1 MLCPHCLQGFH
12 PFFYQTVLYDTNS
25 IKSPKEHCL
34 IFYAACPEC
43 GQYMIYRKFVPQSE
57 LIKRFNYL
65 LRIEPEQQG
74 ADIVYPKKRHKPLS
88 QDIPKDYADEYEE
101 SYSVIDESPKASAA
115 LSRRCLQRLLEDKA
129 HVKKNDL
136 AHEIKEILDSKQL
149 STPLANAID
158 AIRNFGNFAAHPLKF
173 QVTGE
178 IVDVEPGEAQW
189 CLEVLEM
196 LFDFYFVQPA
206 EFQRRKNALNQKLTN
221 LGKPPMK

>member
-1 MLCPHCLQGFH
+1 MKAQK
-12 PFFYQTVLYDTNS
+12 QVL
-25 IKSPKEHCL
+25 
-34 IFYAACPEC
+34 
-43 GQYMIYRKFVPQSE
+43 
-57 LIKRFNYL
+57 
-65 LRIEPEQQG
+65 
-74 ADIVYPKKRHKPLS
+74 
-88 QDIPKDYADEYEE
+88 
-101 SYSVIDESPKASAA
+101 A